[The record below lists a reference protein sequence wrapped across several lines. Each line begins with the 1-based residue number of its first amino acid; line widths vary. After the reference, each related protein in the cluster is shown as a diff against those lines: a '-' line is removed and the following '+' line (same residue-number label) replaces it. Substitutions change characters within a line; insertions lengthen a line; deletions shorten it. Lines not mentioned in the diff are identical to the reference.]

1 MLRKPPGRAGALSC
15 LGRPWRL
22 PPAAAPAQEKSM
34 QDESEVSAARG
45 TVFHGRKIAVLG
57 CGKIGE
63 AVVRGMLES
72 GFAQPAQIHVS
83 TRREARAA
91 ALARTFHIQA
101 GTDNRRLAAGADVI
115 ILAVKPNLILPVL
128 EEIQAELTT
137 EDVLI
142 ISVAAAVSTQQMEQ
156 GLRGRAHGVVRAM
169 PNTPALIRQGMTA
182 LARGRH
188 TSDAQMELARSLFL
202 SVGRSVVVEE
212 KHMDAVTGLSA
223 SGPAF
228 IYMAIESLAEGGV
241 RVGLPRELALELA
254 AQTVVGAGA
263 MVLETGEHPAKLK
276 DAVTTPAGCTVD
288 GLLELEA
295 GGFRVALI
303 KAVSKAAQR
312 AGQLAGNGGH

>member
-1 MLRKPPGRAGALSC
+1 ML
-15 LGRPWRL
+15 
-22 PPAAAPAQEKSM
+22 
-34 QDESEVSAARG
+34 DDSEVGAARG
-45 TVFHGRKIAVLG
+45 TVFQGKKIGVLG

-72 GFAQPAQIHVS
+72 GFAQPAQIQAS
-83 TRREARAA
+83 TRRESR
-91 ALARTFHIQA
+91 ALALERSFHIQA
-101 GTDNRRLAAGADVI
+101 GTDNRRLAAGADVL

-128 EEIQAELTT
+128 EEVHAELES

-142 ISVAAAVSTQQMEQ
+142 ISVAAAVSTEQMEQ

-202 SVGRSVVVEE
+202 SIGRSVVVEE

-303 KAVSKAAQR
+303 KAVSKAALR
-312 AGQLAGNGGH
+312 AGQLAGKSGH